1 MRNADIVGDNIQK
14 KFEEGDYLSFFV
26 DEFIKYLQEQKE
38 EGEDVDTILEQ
49 LRLDTDQYLP
59 FNNHSFRRLCWIFA
73 NSLAYLLKDEDL
85 SDIDNYE
92 DMEFYTKIVQGHWHL
107 MSQEEE

>member
-26 DEFIKYLQEQKE
+26 DE
-38 EGEDVDTILEQ
+38 
-49 LRLDTDQYLP
+49 
-59 FNNHSFRRLCWIFA
+59 
-73 NSLAYLLKDEDL
+73 LKDEDL

>member
-59 FNNHSFRRLCWIFA
+59 FNNYSFRRLCWIFA

-85 SDIDNYE
+85 SDIDNYK